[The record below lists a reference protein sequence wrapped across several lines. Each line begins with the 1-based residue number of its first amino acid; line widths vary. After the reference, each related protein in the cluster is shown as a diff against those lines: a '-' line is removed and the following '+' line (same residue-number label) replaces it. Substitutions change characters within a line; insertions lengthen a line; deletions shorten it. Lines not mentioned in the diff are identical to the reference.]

1 RGEGAG
7 PQANGRDRAA
17 RSASAVPVTARAGDR
32 RRGWGPPAPARDLG
46 DPQGEERQAGS
57 GLEPEPEPEL
67 EEELAKDEEQ
77 LEPRGPRPP
86 PLVPPLR
93 ASHGLK
99 RKPAKVEAEL
109 LLQHADLRRPPLRR
123 EDSDG
128 AQGEPSPPA
137 KQHKKAKKRKSL
149 GAPPPLAAAPA
160 VPTPAETLGLE
171 RKAQRLRPLYQYINY
186 SNPELNQAGDG
197 EAEMEV
203 ELGLAPEQP
212 PGGPEEAGVERP
224 QASPL
229 GAIPSVLAPFAEEG
243 VEEPVP
249 VLSFAPSSQLKAE
262 VDKSTQVDIDKML
275 SVCAAHLVPPLSPQY
290 K

>member
-1 RGEGAG
+1 MAVAG
-7 PQANGRDRAA
+7 PGRRQGHQAGPAQLGEA
-17 RSASAVPVTARAGDR
+17 PESPGGPGAELTA
-32 RRGWGPPAPARDLG
+32 
-46 DPQGEERQAGS
+46 GEERPAGS
-57 GLEPEPEPEL
+57 GLDPELEPEPEPEPEPEL
-67 EEELAKDEEQ
+67 ELEELLAKDEEQ

-109 LLQHADLRRPPLRR
+109 QLQHTDLRRPPLRK
-123 EDSDG
+123 EDFDG
-128 AQGEPSPPA
+128 AQEPSPPA

-149 GAPPPLAAAPA
+149 GVPPQLAAATV
-160 VPTPAETLGLE
+160 VPTVAEALGLE
-171 RKAQRLRPLYQYINY
+171 RKPQRLRPLYQYINY
-186 SNPELNQAGDG
+186 SNPELNQAGEG
-197 EAEMEV
+197 EAEVEV
-203 ELGLAPEQP
+203 ELGLV
-212 PGGPEEAGVERP
+212 PEEASGGSEETGAKRP

-229 GAIPSVLAPFAEEG
+229 GEEG
-243 VEEPVP
+243 EEEPVP
-249 VLSFAPSSQLKAE
+249 MLSFTPGIQLKAE

>member
-1 RGEGAG
+1 M
-7 PQANGRDRAA
+7 
-17 RSASAVPVTARAGDR
+17 AVPGR
-32 RRGWGPPAPARDLG
+32 RQGNQASSAQLGEAPESPGWLSAE
-46 DPQGEERQAGS
+46 GEERQAGA
-57 GLEPEPEPEL
+57 GLEPEAEPEPEPEPEP
-67 EEELAKDEEQ
+67 EEELPKDEEQ

-86 PLVPPLR
+86 PPVPPLR

-109 LLQHADLRRPPLRR
+109 QLQLADLRRPPLRKEEADR
-123 EDSDG
+123 
-128 AQGEPSPPA
+128 ARGEPSPPA

-149 GAPPPLAAAPA
+149 GLPPPLATATVA
-160 VPTPAETLGLE
+160 PTPAEALGLE

-186 SNPELNQAGDG
+186 SNPELNQAGEG
-197 EAEMEV
+197 EAEVGVDPALVSE
-203 ELGLAPEQP
+203 EAS
-212 PGGPEEAGVERP
+212 GGSEEAGAERP

-229 GAIPSVLAPFAEEG
+229 GEEG
-243 VEEPVP
+243 GEEPVHI
-249 VLSFAPSSQLKAE
+249 LSFTPSSQLKAE